1 MRWPVVMLPVLALV
15 SGGVVFAAM
24 PLAPVW
30 EWDQASGAGPSPAA
44 ALPATDRGV
53 DRGATQRTVEAAVK
67 TQMRR
72 EAEELQRQDVAAEL
86 ARLGLTVKWQDHTL
100 GDLLDWRAR
109 IQTAQALRL
118 HYGVEVDWRASSL
131 SELTDMRLRAAKASE
146 LSSGYGVS
154 VDWQRYSWAA
164 LESLRRTLARLPA
177 LETGS
182 SASALDLA
190 EDALAQ
196 PFFRGRGRARR
207 SPGAK
212 DPDRLMA
219 PTFAFDTPLVW
230 SRRPGQATRWDHD
243 ALLVP
248 TFVAVPPPTRGPD
261 DIIDPWR
268 RPFDRTPLGTGGNSS
283 RRHR

>member
-1 MRWPVVMLPVLALV
+1 MLPVFALFW
-15 SGGVVFAAM
+15 GGAVFAAL

-30 EWDQASGAGPSPAA
+30 EWDRASGVGASPAA
-44 ALPATDRGV
+44 ALPVTDRGL
-53 DRGATQRTVEAAVK
+53 DRGATQPTGEVAAK
-67 TQMRR
+67 AQMRR
-72 EAEELQRQDVAAEL
+72 EAEELQRQDLAAEL
-86 ARLGLTVKWQDHTL
+86 ARLGITVKWQDHTL

-109 IQTAQALRL
+109 MQTAQALRL
-118 HYGVEVDWRASSL
+118 NYGVEVDWLASSL
-131 SELTDMRLRAAKASE
+131 SALTDMRLRAAKASE
-146 LSSGYGVS
+146 MSSGYGVT

-164 LESLRRTLARLPA
+164 LESLRRKLARLPA

-182 SASALDLA
+182 SPSAIALA
-190 EDALAQ
+190 EDALAE
-196 PFFRGRGRARR
+196 PGLRRRGRGRP
-207 SPGAK
+207 SVGAK

-230 SRRPGQATRWDHD
+230 SRRPSQATRWDHD

-268 RPFDRTPLGTGGNSS
+268 RPFDGTPLGTGGNSS
-283 RRHR
+283 RHRR